1 MRWRWG
7 RGKVRDFLQGN
18 GRRKLIDWL
27 AIDSTIDSGLY
38 RAWTGFKDWWSAY
51 SSFFGRFEARGVVR
65 IINDLA
71 CEALTLGS
79 GGLLVLVAFAIP
91 AFELAQGKMNLSDE
105 YSVTFYD
112 RFGNEIGKR
121 GLLRDDSVPLDELP
135 DYLIKATLATEDRRF
150 FEHFGVDVMGT
161 VRALAENA
169 RHDSVVQG
177 GSSLTQQL
185 AKNMFLSPERSLSRK
200 IKEAFIALY
209 LENHYTKREILKLYF
224 DRAYLGGGSYGVEAA
239 AQFYFGKSIRDVN
252 LAEAAMLAGMFK
264 APTRYAPHI
273 DMAASRARANE
284 VLTNMVE
291 AGYLTEGQVYGARMN
306 PAKIVERSDYYS
318 PDWFLDWAFEEVQ
331 RVMQNRKEHILAA
344 RTTVDIG
351 LQKMAEQS
359 LQQTIAQYGHSRS
372 FSQGAMIVM
381 ENDGAIRALVG
392 GKDYGESQF
401 NRATHAYRQ
410 PGSSF
415 KPYVYLTAFE
425 TGKYKP
431 TTIVSGYGAAC
442 GRWAPKNFAAGESNR
457 MMLKDALAHSINTIA
472 VKVSLDVGRDKVLA
486 TMNKLGITRLKKT
499 CSLALGDQ
507 GLTPLEHTTNYA
519 VFASGGME
527 VHNYAIE
534 EIHTLQGQLLYSHER
549 DTPARKQLFSRES
562 VEMLNSMLQGVVTGG
577 TGRAAQLDFTYSIG
591 KTGTSSNFRDAWFM
605 GITGQYV
612 AGVWIGNDDF
622 SPMSRVTGGSFPAQ
636 TWHNFMVLAHDT
648 DNIPQIPGI
657 EVHPVQVA
665 EQERLAKLQTAAA
678 TDTEVIAPPTP
689 ESVKD
694 MSITTRQLLEKLGTM
709 LKEAP
714 ALRPSDTNPQNR
726 AEAPAAQPAE
736 SATATPSS
744 VASAAPG
751 ASPAEGPTAQGT
763 ESRGATGNQPGAPL
777 PP

>member
-1 MRWRWG
+1 
-7 RGKVRDFLQGN
+7 VRDFLQGN
-18 GRRKLIDWL
+18 RKRKLVDWL
-27 AIDSTIDSGLY
+27 AIDSSIDSGLY
-38 RAWTGFKDWWSAY
+38 GAWTGFKDWWSAY
-51 SSFFGRFEARGVVR
+51 SSFFGRFEVKGFLRVL
-65 IINDLA
+65 NELA
-71 CEALTLGS
+71 CESLTLGA
-79 GGLLVLVAFAIP
+79 GGLLVIVALALP
-91 AFELAQGKMNLSDE
+91 AFDIAQGKMNLSDE

-112 RFGNEIGKR
+112 RYGNEIGKR
-121 GLLRDDSVPLDELP
+121 GLMRDDSVPLEELP

-161 VRALAENA
+161 IRALAENA

-185 AKNMFLSPERSLSRK
+185 AKNMFLSPERSLGRK
-200 IKEAFIALY
+200 VKEAFIALY

-306 PAKIVERSDYYS
+306 PAKIVERGDFYS
-318 PDWFLDWAFEEVQ
+318 PDWFLDWGFEEVQ
-331 RVMQNRKEHILAA
+331 RIMQGRKEHIIAA
-344 RTTVDIG
+344 RTTVDIS

-359 LQQTIAQYGHSRS
+359 LQQTIAQYGHGRS
-372 FSQGAMIVM
+372 FSQGAMVVM
-381 ENDGAIRALVG
+381 ENDGAVRALVG

-431 TTIVSGYGAAC
+431 TTVVSGGGAAC
-442 GRWAPKNFAAGESNR
+442 GHWAPKNFSAGEGNT

-472 VKVSLDVGRDKVLA
+472 VKVSLEVGREKVLA

-519 VFASGGME
+519 VFAAGGLE
-527 VHNYAIE
+527 VHAYGIE

-549 DTPARKQLFSRES
+549 DQPQRKQIFSRNS
-562 VEMLNSMLQGVVTGG
+562 VEMLNTMLQGVVTGG
-577 TGRAAQLDFTYSIG
+577 TGRAAQLDFTNAIG
-591 KTGTSSNFRDAWFM
+591 KTGTSSSFRDAWFM

-612 AGVWIGNDDF
+612 AGIWLGNDDF
-622 SPMSRVTGGSFPAQ
+622 TPMSRVTGGSFPAQ

-648 DNIPQIPGI
+648 DSIPEIPGI
-657 EVHPVQVA
+657 ALHPVQVA
-665 EQERLAKLQTAAA
+665 EQERLAQLQKVTI
-678 TDTEVIAPPTP
+678 TDDTPAPTP

-694 MSITTRQLLEKLGTM
+694 MSSATRQILEKIGSL
-709 LKEAP
+709 LKEA
-714 ALRPSDTNPQNR
+714 RPLVPIDTQPQNH
-726 AEAPAAQPAE
+726 AEAPTALPTGAVEQSNVASATSGAVPGTTESVPEPAATESPEGAAQPG
-736 SATATPSS
+736 SAS
-744 VASAAPG
+744 V
-751 ASPAEGPTAQGT
+751 
-763 ESRGATGNQPGAPL
+763 

>member
-1 MRWRWG
+1 MLG
-7 RGKVRDFLQGN
+7 VRGSGQVQDLLQGN
-18 GRRKLIDWL
+18 RRRKLIDWL
-27 AIDSTIDSGLY
+27 AIDSSIDSGLY

-51 SSFFGRFEARGVVR
+51 SSFFGRFEVKGFLRAL
-65 IINDLA
+65 DELA
-71 CEALTLGS
+71 CEALTLGT
-79 GGLLVLVAFAIP
+79 GGLLVVLAFALP
-91 AFELAQGKMNLSDE
+91 AFDLAQGKMNLADD

-112 RFGNEIGKR
+112 RYGNEIGKR
-121 GLLRDDSVPLDELP
+121 GLLRDDSVPLEELP

-161 VRALAENA
+161 IRALAENA
-169 RHDSVVQG
+169 RADAVVQG

-185 AKNMFLSPERSLSRK
+185 AKNMFLSPERALSRK
-200 IKEAFIALY
+200 IKEAFIAIY
-209 LENHYTKREILKLYF
+209 LENHYSKREILKLYF

-239 AQFYFGKSIRDVN
+239 AQFYFGKSIRDVS

-331 RVMQNRKEHILAA
+331 RIMRGRKEHIVAA

-359 LQQTIAQYGHSRS
+359 IQQTIAQYGRGRS
-372 FSQGAMIVM
+372 FSQGAMVVM
-381 ENDGAIRALVG
+381 ENDGAVRALVG

-415 KPYVYLTAFE
+415 KPYVYLTALE
-425 TGKYKP
+425 NGYKP
-431 TTIVSGYGAAC
+431 TTVVSGNGAVC
-442 GRWAPKNFAAGESNR
+442 GRWSPKNFSAGEGGR

-472 VKVSLDVGRDKVLA
+472 VKVSLDVGREKVMA
-486 TMNKLGITRLKKT
+486 NMAKLGITHLKKT

-519 VFASGGME
+519 VFSSGGME
-527 VHNYAIE
+527 VHAYAIE
-534 EIHTLQGQLLYSHER
+534 ELHTLQGQPLYSHDR
-549 DTPARKQLFSRES
+549 DEPPRKQLFDRK
-562 VEMLNSMLQGVVTGG
+562 VIEMLNTMLQGVVLNG
-577 TGRAAQLDFTYSIG
+577 TGRAAQLDYTYSIG

-612 AGVWIGNDDF
+612 AGVWLGNDDF
-622 SPMSRVTGGSFPAQ
+622 TPMSRVTGGSFPAQ

-657 EVHPVQVA
+657 ELHPVQVA
-665 EQERLAKLQTAAA
+665 EQARLAQLQKATA
-678 TDTEVIAPPTP
+678 TDTDAIPAPTP

-694 MSITTRQLLEKLGTM
+694 MSSATRQILEKIGSM
-709 LKEAP
+709 LRAAP
-714 ALRPSDTNPQNR
+714 PLTPNDTQPQNR
-726 AEAPAAQPAE
+726 AEALAAQPADP
-736 SATATPSS
+736 ATQSS
-744 VASAAPG
+744 VASAG
-751 ASPAEGPTAQGT
+751 SRSVTSASLPVQDTTRSSDAAGGDAGT
-763 ESRGATGNQPGAPL
+763 PI

>member
-1 MRWRWG
+1 M
-7 RGKVRDFLQGN
+7 RDFLQGN
-18 GRRKLIDWL
+18 RKRKLVDWL
-27 AIDSTIDSGLY
+27 AIDSSIDSGLY
-38 RAWTGFKDWWSAY
+38 GAWTGFKDWWSAY
-51 SSFFGRFEARGVVR
+51 SSFFGRFEVKGFLRVL
-65 IINDLA
+65 NELA
-71 CEALTLGS
+71 CESLTLGA
-79 GGLLVLVAFAIP
+79 GGLLVIVALALP
-91 AFELAQGKMNLSDE
+91 AFDIAQGKMNLSDE

-112 RFGNEIGKR
+112 RYGNEIGKR
-121 GLLRDDSVPLDELP
+121 GLMRDNSVPLEELP

-161 VRALAENA
+161 IRALAENA

-185 AKNMFLSPERSLSRK
+185 AKNMFLSPERSLGRK
-200 IKEAFIALY
+200 VKEAFIALY

-306 PAKIVERSDYYS
+306 PAKIVERGDFYS
-318 PDWFLDWAFEEVQ
+318 PDWFLDWGFEEVQ
-331 RVMQNRKEHILAA
+331 RIMQGRKEHIIAA
-344 RTTVDIG
+344 RTTVDIS

-359 LQQTIAQYGHSRS
+359 LQQTIAQYGHGRS
-372 FSQGAMIVM
+372 FSQGAMVVM
-381 ENDGAIRALVG
+381 ENDGAVRALVG

-431 TTIVSGYGAAC
+431 TTVVSGGGAAC
-442 GRWAPKNFAAGESNR
+442 GHWAPKNFSAGEGNT

-472 VKVSLDVGRDKVLA
+472 VKVSLEVGREKVLA

-519 VFASGGME
+519 VFAAGGLE
-527 VHNYAIE
+527 VHAYGIE

-549 DTPARKQLFSRES
+549 DQPQRKQIFSRNS
-562 VEMLNSMLQGVVTGG
+562 VEMLNTMLQGVVTGG
-577 TGRAAQLDFTYSIG
+577 TGRAAQLDFTNAIG
-591 KTGTSSNFRDAWFM
+591 KTGTSSSFRDAWFM

-612 AGVWIGNDDF
+612 AGIWLGNDDF
-622 SPMSRVTGGSFPAQ
+622 TPMSRVTGGSFPAQ

-648 DNIPQIPGI
+648 DSIPEIPGI
-657 EVHPVQVA
+657 ALHPVQVA
-665 EQERLAKLQTAAA
+665 EQERLAQLQKVTI
-678 TDTEVIAPPTP
+678 TDDTPAPTP

-694 MSITTRQLLEKLGTM
+694 MSSATRQILEKIGSL
-709 LKEAP
+709 LKEA
-714 ALRPSDTNPQNR
+714 RPLVPIDTQPQNR
-726 AEAPAAQPAE
+726 AEAPTALPTGAVEQSNVASATSGAVPGTTESVPEPAATESPEGAAQPG
-736 SATATPSS
+736 SAS
-744 VASAAPG
+744 V
-751 ASPAEGPTAQGT
+751 
-763 ESRGATGNQPGAPL
+763 

>member
-1 MRWRWG
+1 M
-7 RGKVRDFLQGN
+7 RDFLQGN
-18 GRRKLIDWL
+18 RKRKLVDWL
-27 AIDSTIDSGLY
+27 AINSSIDSGLY
-38 RAWTGFKDWWSAY
+38 GAWTGFKDWWSAY
-51 SSFFGRFEARGVVR
+51 SSFFGRFEVKGFLRVL
-65 IINDLA
+65 NELA
-71 CEALTLGS
+71 CESLTLGA
-79 GGLLVLVAFAIP
+79 GGLLVIVALALP
-91 AFELAQGKMNLSDE
+91 AFDIAQGKMNLSDE

-112 RFGNEIGKR
+112 RYGNEIGKR
-121 GLLRDDSVPLDELP
+121 GLMRDNSVPLEELP

-161 VRALAENA
+161 IRALAENA

-185 AKNMFLSPERSLSRK
+185 AKNMFLSPERSLGRK
-200 IKEAFIALY
+200 VKEAFIALY

-306 PAKIVERSDYYS
+306 PAKIVERGDFYS
-318 PDWFLDWAFEEVQ
+318 PDWFLDWGFEEVQ
-331 RVMQNRKEHILAA
+331 RIMQGRKEHIIAA
-344 RTTVDIG
+344 RTTVDIS

-359 LQQTIAQYGHSRS
+359 LQQTIAQYGHGRS
-372 FSQGAMIVM
+372 FSQGAMVVM
-381 ENDGAIRALVG
+381 ENDGAVRALVG

-431 TTIVSGYGAAC
+431 TTVVSGGGAAC
-442 GRWAPKNFAAGESNR
+442 GHWAPKNFSAGEGNT

-472 VKVSLDVGRDKVLA
+472 VKVSLEVGREKVLA

-519 VFASGGME
+519 VFAAGGLE
-527 VHNYAIE
+527 VHAYGIE

-549 DTPARKQLFSRES
+549 DQPQRKQIFSRNS
-562 VEMLNSMLQGVVTGG
+562 VEMLNTMLQGVVTGG
-577 TGRAAQLDFTYSIG
+577 TGRAAQLDFTNAIG
-591 KTGTSSNFRDAWFM
+591 KTGTSSSFRDAWFM

-612 AGVWIGNDDF
+612 AGIWLGNDDF
-622 SPMSRVTGGSFPAQ
+622 TPMSRVTGGSFPAQ

-648 DNIPQIPGI
+648 DSIPEIPGI
-657 EVHPVQVA
+657 ALHPVQVA
-665 EQERLAKLQTAAA
+665 EQERLAQLQKVTI
-678 TDTEVIAPPTP
+678 TDDTPAPTP

-694 MSITTRQLLEKLGTM
+694 MSSATRQILEKIGSL
-709 LKEAP
+709 LKEA
-714 ALRPSDTNPQNR
+714 RPLVPIDTQPQNH
-726 AEAPAAQPAE
+726 AEAPTALPTGAVEQSNVASATSGAVPGTTESVPEPAATESPEGAAQPG
-736 SATATPSS
+736 SAS
-744 VASAAPG
+744 V
-751 ASPAEGPTAQGT
+751 
-763 ESRGATGNQPGAPL
+763 